1 MKLAAKILTIVGI
14 IVGLPTIISPIIGL
28 IALNKMKNAKSK
40 SDLTVIAILNLLFCS
55 LLGGVFMLLINEN
68 DLG

>member
-14 IVGLPTIISPIIGL
+14 ILGLPTIISPIIGL
-28 IALNKMKNAKSK
+28 IALNKMKHAKTK
-40 SDLTVIAILNLLFCS
+40 SDLTVMAVLNLLFCS

-68 DLG
+68 DFG

>member
-55 LLGGVFMLLINEN
+55 LLGGVFMLLIGEN